1 MDSAIVV
8 RVIAALIGVAILS
21 VIIYR
26 RKRA

>member
-8 RVIAALIGVAILS
+8 RVIAALIGVAILA
-21 VIIYR
+21 VIVYR